1 MFQYD
6 PPGGLDDLSGRPTR
20 QSFLDDWH
28 TFISGEM
35 IGNIALL
42 KNPRDQ
48 NQNLADTPIPNPL
61 FFSEVDTP
69 ATSADLPVNWNA
81 FPLAINR
88 KFGTDR
94 VAAWKFSETLQST
107 DDFSPPK
114 GPVFHAKF
122 RPQDEYCE
130 WHVYRDPVTNAISR
144 VVFTSEGP
152 EYWIRLAKADFDQ
165 VVSLYQKYVSPKVAK
180 SDLQLA
186 QDITFGPDI
195 LRKSTYNPF
204 NVWNTEQGLVHL
216 THPAN
221 TLGAEINLAARST
234 AMRHDNTG
242 TRITETRRLVCC
254 SGFGSSNRSSD
265 PTIGQAVNITALGNQ
280 PGDKPQSITLAN
292 PVALYMDSLAAG
304 TLTDEEGSPLDDWFT
319 FVRGVQGRG
328 LMALVAPPPGDA
340 RTLEKLRVKGSTLGS
355 GAQIAEAIQMV
366 LYAKTSAFNGPAPP
380 VAPCVFH
387 CCMPSGTPPAKIK
400 DLNLDQPA
408 ASDACGQGQAD
419 AFPEIASPAGPPAAG
434 ASPLAKAGPIWR
446 RTRLG
451 IEQ

>member
-1 MFQYD
+1 MFRYD
-6 PPGGLDDLSGRPTR
+6 PPGGLDDLGGRPTR
-20 QSFLDDWH
+20 QAFLDDWH

-35 IGNIALL
+35 EGNIALL
-42 KNPRDQ
+42 KDPRDQ
-48 NQNLADTPIPNPL
+48 NQNLADTPIPDPL

-69 ATSADLPVNWNA
+69 ATSADVPVNWNA
-81 FPLAINR
+81 FPLAISR

-94 VAAWKFSETLQST
+94 MAAWKFPEILQST
-107 DDFSPPK
+107 DDFSPPQ

-130 WHVYRDPVTNAISR
+130 WHVYKDPVTKTISR

-165 VVSLYQKYVSPKVAK
+165 VVALYQKYVSPKVTKA
-180 SDLQLA
+180 DLQLT
-186 QDITFGPDI
+186 QDIAFGPDI
-195 LRKSTYNPF
+195 LKKYNPY
-204 NVWNTEQGLVHL
+204 NVWNTEEGLMHL

-221 TLGAEINLAARST
+221 TLGAEINLAARAT
-234 AMRHDNTG
+234 AMRRDNTG
-242 TRITETRRLVCC
+242 VRITETRRLVCC

-280 PGDKPQSITLAN
+280 PGDKPQGITLSN
-292 PVALYMDSLAAG
+292 PVALYMNNLAGG
-304 TLTDEEGSPLDDWFT
+304 TLTDEAGNPLDDWFR

-328 LMALVAPPPGDA
+328 LMALVAPPSGDA
-340 RTLEKLRVKGSTLGS
+340 RTLDNIRVKGSVLSLG
-355 GAQIAEAIQMV
+355 GQIAEAIQMV

-400 DLNLDQPA
+400 DVNLAQP
-408 ASDACGQGQAD
+408 SVSVACGPGQTD
-419 AFPEIASPAGPPAAG
+419 AFPEIGSAAGPTAG